1 MKHNYA
7 RPITLMQPERLVFPP
22 GWVGHIPFA
31 FWIVEAVRPRL
42 FVELGTH
49 TGNSFGAF
57 VQAASALSL
66 ESRFFA
72 VDHWRGDE
80 HAGDYDEDTYDEVR
94 RYFESKYSNIAELMR
109 MNFDD
114 AVANFEDGSLDLLHI
129 DGFHTYEAVKHDFET
144 WLPKMSERGVVL
156 LHDTNVRKNDF
167 GVFRLMK
174 ELSGHY
180 PTFEFVH
187 SNGLGIV
194 QTGRK
199 ATNAVKRLI
208 GSKADDNGILA
219 RDYFSRIGNA
229 LVGQAFTE
237 ILLGEPLHDKPFE
250 AGLADIMW
258 RKQETEK
265 ENEHLRAVRAHL
277 MAEKGRFVDENGRL
291 NTELRKQIAETD
303 RLAAERGRL
312 ASENARRADELERQI
327 AEKDRLASEED
338 RLSKENARRADELG
352 KQIAEKDRLASEGD
366 RLSKE
371 KARLAKELAVHIAE
385 KDRLADANERLAA
398 EEARLRIEKDRLA
411 AETRSQEYLLTLA
424 GDCLAERQS
433 PSEQSRQ
440 ADEGGHRPARRS
452 KGAEALSS
460 FDRDYYLR
468 HNPDVAEAGI
478 DPLVHYLVSGRR
490 EGRLPK
496 APPGG
501 EDEPTAPK
509 IAAVAEK

>member
-1 MKHNYA
+1 
-7 RPITLMQPERLVFPP
+7 
-22 GWVGHIPFA
+22 
-31 FWIVEAVRPRL
+31 
-42 FVELGTH
+42 
-49 TGNSFGAF
+49 
-57 VQAASALSL
+57 
-66 ESRFFA
+66 
-72 VDHWRGDE
+72 
-80 HAGDYDEDTYDEVR
+80 
-94 RYFESKYSNIAELMR
+94 
-109 MNFDD
+109 
-114 AVANFEDGSLDLLHI
+114 
-129 DGFHTYEAVKHDFET
+129 
-144 WLPKMSERGVVL
+144 MSERGVVL

-174 ELSGHY
+174 ELSGRY

-194 QTGRK
+194 QTGKK

-250 AGLADIMW
+250 AGLADIMR
-258 RKQETEK
+258 RKQEIES
-265 ENEHLRAVRAHL
+265 ENEYLRGVQAHL
-277 MAEKGRFVDENGRL
+277 MAEKGRFVEENGYL
-291 NTELRKQIAETD
+291 NTELRKQIAEKD
-303 RLAAERGRL
+303 GLAAERVRL
-312 ASENARRADELERQI
+312 ATENARWAEELGKQV
-327 AEKDRLASEED
+327 AEKDRLAIEED
-338 RLSKENARRADELG
+338 QLRKEN
-352 KQIAEKDRLASEGD
+352 
-366 RLSKE
+366 
-371 KARLAKELAVHIAE
+371 ARLAKELTAHIAE
-385 KDRLADANERLAA
+385 KGRLADANERLAT

-411 AETRSQEYLLTLA
+411 AETRLQEHLLTLA
-424 GDCLAERQS
+424 GDCLAEGQS
-433 PSEQSRQ
+433 PSEQPRQ
-440 ADEGGHRPARRS
+440 ANEGGHRPVRRS
-452 KGAEALSS
+452 KGTEALSS